1 MKKLSHKKIFIGLAA
16 ILGTGLL
23 AGCTANFCSE
33 EDQAQMAY
41 PYEQGVTVY
50 LSKNEYDTLKSADE
64 TKALIA
70 EEESQGIAGPA
81 FVNSA
86 GTVINEGIYK
96 YVPYKLNDNKQIEFT
111 AAKSTFLQSI
121 ISSAYKSG
129 LVMPSL
135 KYWASID
142 DYVLQASTYHAETGK
157 TYTVGQNASEDFI
170 KKIVATMPRDS
181 KKEESATKNNEGPYY
196 LNPYTKA
203 DYNGEGG
210 EEICENSIL
219 RRNGYVKFSG
229 QGGSLWG
236 YWTSWNAELYKS
248 SDPSLGMDNVPTKD
262 FTDYYK
268 SQVATKVNQN
278 RSCIA
283 TQKGQFGHYGNSS
296 DWEVNISKKDWGY
309 AWSKGFL
316 EGLLVYPVSWLVDTF
331 AYGMDQNLTGVG
343 QIWAIVFVT
352 LIVRCLLLL
361 VSFRSTMDSQKMQ
374 ALQPELAKLQAK
386 YPNSNT
392 NQAEKQRLATEQMA
406 LYKRHK
412 IKPFRQI
419 LILIVQFPV
428 FICVWSGLQGSAA
441 LSSGEFLGMR
451 LSDNI
456 SSILFNVK
464 GTWYLNENGWWTAL
478 VLFILMAATQ
488 VMAMMLPRIMSK
500 SQTKKMA
507 KLSANP
513 AQTDSQKQMKWVS
526 IFMLVFT
533 IIMGFML
540 PSAMGVYWL
549 IGGLISMIQTLITQ
563 LVISKK
569 SKEKRGTK

>member
-1 MKKLSHKKIFIGLAA
+1 MAA
-16 ILGTGLL
+16 LLGTGLL

-64 TKALIA
+64 TKALIE

-81 FVNSA
+81 FVNST
-86 GTVINEGIYK
+86 GTAINEDIYK

-142 DYVLQASTYHAETGK
+142 DYVLQASAYHAETGK
-157 TYTVGQNASEDFI
+157 TYTVGQNASKDFI

-248 SDPSLGMDNVPTKD
+248 GDPSLGMDNVPTKD

-283 TQKGQFGHYGNSS
+283 TRDDQFGHYGNSS

-569 SKEKRGTK
+569 SKEKRGAK

>member
-16 ILGTGLL
+16 LLGTGLL

-64 TKALIA
+64 TRALIE

-86 GTVINEGIYK
+86 GTAINEDIYK

-142 DYVLQASTYHAETGK
+142 NYVLQASTYLAETGK
-157 TYTVGQNASEDFI
+157 AYTVGQTASEEFI
-170 KKIVATMPRDS
+170 KGIEVTMPRGSED
-181 KKEESATKNNEGPYY
+181 KAKLF

-210 EEICENSIL
+210 EEICEKSIL

-283 TQKGQFGHYGNSS
+283 TQEGQFGHYGNSS
-296 DWEVNISKKDWGY
+296 DWEVNISRKDWGY

-488 VMAMMLPRIMSK
+488 VMAMMLPRIISK

>member
-1 MKKLSHKKIFIGLAA
+1 MAA

-81 FVNSA
+81 FVSSA
-86 GTVINEGIYK
+86 GTVINEDIYK

>member
-1 MKKLSHKKIFIGLAA
+1 MAA
-16 ILGTGLL
+16 LLGTGLL

-86 GTVINEGIYK
+86 GTVINEDIYK

-248 SDPSLGMDNVPTKD
+248 GDPSLGMDNVPTKD

-283 TQKGQFGHYGNSS
+283 TRDDQFGHYGNSS

>member
-81 FVNSA
+81 FVSSA
-86 GTVINEGIYK
+86 GTVINEDIYK

-111 AAKSTFLQSI
+111 AVKSTFLQSI

>member
-16 ILGTGLL
+16 LLGTGLL

-86 GTVINEGIYK
+86 GTVINEDIYK

-248 SDPSLGMDNVPTKD
+248 GDPSLGMDNVPTKD

-283 TQKGQFGHYGNSS
+283 TQPGQFGHYGNSS

-374 ALQPELAKLQAK
+374 TLQPELAKLQAK

>member
-1 MKKLSHKKIFIGLAA
+1 MAA

-81 FVNSA
+81 FVSSA
-86 GTVINEGIYK
+86 GTVINEDIYK

-111 AAKSTFLQSI
+111 AVKSTFLQSI

>member
-1 MKKLSHKKIFIGLAA
+1 MAA

>member
-16 ILGTGLL
+16 LLGTGLL

-86 GTVINEGIYK
+86 GTVINEDIYK

-142 DYVLQASTYHAETGK
+142 DYVLQASTYLAETGK
-157 TYTVGQNASEDFI
+157 TYTVGQTASEDFI

-210 EEICENSIL
+210 EDVCENSIL

-283 TQKGQFGHYGNSS
+283 TRDDQFGHYGNSS

-513 AQTDSQKQMKWVS
+513 AQTDSQKQMKRVS

>member
-16 ILGTGLL
+16 LLGTGLL

-86 GTVINEGIYK
+86 GTVINEDIYK

-121 ISSAYKSG
+121 IFSAYKSG

-248 SDPSLGMDNVPTKD
+248 GDPSLGMDNVPTKD

-283 TQKGQFGHYGNSS
+283 TQEGQFGHYGNSS

-428 FICVWSGLQGSAA
+428 FICVWSGLQGSAT

>member
-16 ILGTGLL
+16 LLGTGLL

-86 GTVINEGIYK
+86 GTVINEDIYK

-248 SDPSLGMDNVPTKD
+248 GDPSLGMDNVPTKD

-283 TQKGQFGHYGNSS
+283 TRDDQFGHYGNSS